1 MAAAVSEVTV
11 GVAVVV
17 AVDVVAGDGVVDVV
31 AAVVGVVGASSL
43 ASSSVTGTGRDT
55 LFLLLLIS

>member
-31 AAVVGVVGASSL
+31 AAVVGVVGASS
-43 ASSSVTGTGRDT
+43 
-55 LFLLLLIS
+55 